1 MKSKIKQEK
10 GITLIALV
18 VTIIVLLILAG
29 ISINALAGQNGIL
42 NRATGAKESQ
52 EKAQAQE
59 LAKLKLQELY
69 TENLGFLD
77 DASARTAITTELT
90 SKGYEIKSKT
100 TSTGTVKGILI
111 KDSNGKSVDEVK
123 VGLNAT
129 TNIVV
134 ELEIEGA
141 GATKTYIKLKDKFY
155 EMNITGLN
163 VSISDE
169 EYKDEDGSD
178 DGYHIKITPAETGIE
193 MTQGGTK
200 ITGETEIENGAVI
213 GIKSGSTNGTYTFNV
228 KEEKTAKT
236 KDVNVTVAQIPADT
250 AVENPESYGSNPNAQ
265 ATADGAGKIFAKPEG
280 ATYVTGTVDT
290 GVVVNIK
297 GSEFVWVPVE
307 DVVLDTS
314 KEAKLPKS
322 SSKGTSSGMTY
333 TPMAVRV
340 ENNYKGILYNFS
352 GSNGYLYYPNN
363 ANYQGSSTQYREPDV
378 VSSYDGGSSDT
389 VGIELS
395 NLTSEY
401 NAMIESVLKY
411 KGFYVARYEAGL
423 DANKN
428 IVFKD
433 AHITENNVTTTDASN
448 GETKTWY
455 GLYKKIKTFTTD
467 SDKVVSSMIWGSQYD
482 AMMNWMAKNNKTVGN
497 SDSTKRNSGIVT
509 GSEPKDVINNVYDLY
524 GCHREWTLEA
534 LDTFSRVLRGGYS
547 GSITAPSNRSDYTPL
562 SAYSSYS
569 SRATL
574 YIKCN
579 V

>member
-29 ISINALAGQNGIL
+29 ISISALAGQNGLL
-42 NRATGAKESQ
+42 NRAVESKEAIGFAQTEEAIKVAVMDAATQGLGTITDTNLKTALNNNVGAGK
-52 EKAQAQE
+52 
-59 LAKLKLQELY
+59 
-69 TENLGFLD
+69 
-77 DASARTAITTELT
+77 
-90 SKGYEIKSKT
+90 YEITGDETNGWTVTVDGKDYKISSTGNMEGT
-100 TSTGTVKGILI
+100 TSG
-111 KDSNGKSVDEVK
+111 
-123 VGLNAT
+123 
-129 TNIVV
+129 
-134 ELEIEGA
+134 
-141 GATKTYIKLKDKFY
+141 
-155 EMNITGLN
+155 
-163 VSISDE
+163 
-169 EYKDEDGSD
+169 GSS
-178 DGYHIKITPAETGIE
+178 GGN
-193 MTQGGTK
+193 QGGN
-200 ITGETEIENGAVI
+200 TGG
-213 GIKSGSTNGTYTFNV
+213 SGNLPESAEG
-228 KEEKTAKT
+228 
-236 KDVNVTVAQIPADT
+236 QLADT
-250 AVENPESYGSNPNAQ
+250 AVKNPESYGSNPNAQ

-280 ATYVTGTVDT
+280 ATYVEGTVDT

-297 GSEFVWVPVE
+297 GSEFVWVPVD

-322 SSKGTSSGMTY
+322 ESAGTSSGMTY

-340 ENNYKGILYNFS
+340 ENNYKGILYDFS

-363 ANYQGSSTQYREPDV
+363 ANYQGSSTERREPDV
-378 VSSYDGGSSDT
+378 LSSYDGGSSDT

-433 AHITENNVTTTDASN
+433 AHITENNVTTADASN

-482 AMMNWMAKNNKTVGN
+482 AMMNWMAKNNKTVGK
-497 SDSTKRNSGIVT
+497 SDSTKRNSGTVT

-534 LDTFSRVLRGGYS
+534 NNTNLRVLRGGNS
-547 GSITAPSNRSDYTPL
+547 GSYSAPSYRDINVPSNAG
-562 SAYSSYS
+562 SFYS